1 MRLTDGISR
10 CEVFDGESAI
20 VQGFVPRCRFDC
32 AFCAVRPWRA
42 SDISDN
48 DGSPFASALPACR
61 ACRMAPACVAIPDY
75 GLIRVDRG
83 NLGEMRGCVI
93 AANHPSLIDVVLV
106 SVLVPRTLFV
116 AKHALLKNP
125 FMSAIVRNTS
135 LPDDEGLP
143 EAAAPYLAD
152 GWNVLVFPEGTRSP
166 SPWEMREFHRGA
178 AQLAL
183 RCGAKVACIGIK
195 MTDAILGKHQRPWQ
209 MGKDTVVYSFRADA
223 PVLVER
229 DAKRGLRPQAAELTQ
244 SLFGRINSL
253 RQ

>member
-1 MRLTDGISR
+1 MTVKAQSLKILFRGAISIALFALYGLGGLLISPIMMILRSPRLCQPVVR
-10 CEVFDGESAI
+10 
-20 VQGFVPRCRFDC
+20 
-32 AFCAVRPWRA
+32 AVWRPLVWLFQITR
-42 SDISDN
+42 
-48 DGSPFASALPACR
+48 
-61 ACRMAPACVAIPDY
+61 
-75 GLIRVDRG
+75 LIRVDRG

>member
-1 MRLTDGISR
+1 MQSPKAVFRGAVSMVLFALYGLGGLAISPIMAILRSPRLCQPVVR
-10 CEVFDGESAI
+10 
-20 VQGFVPRCRFDC
+20 
-32 AFCAVRPWRA
+32 AVWRPLVWLFQA
-42 SDISDN
+42 T
-48 DGSPFASALPACR
+48 
-61 ACRMAPACVAIPDY
+61 
-75 GLIRVDRG
+75 GLIRIDRG

-143 EAAAPYLAD
+143 AAAAPYLAA

-166 SPWEMREFHRGA
+166 NPWEMRKFHRGA
-178 AQLAL
+178 AHLAL
-183 RCGAKVACIGIK
+183 RCGAKVACVGIN
-195 MTDAILGKHQRPWQ
+195 MTCAILGKHQKPWQ
-209 MGKDTVVYSFRADA
+209 MGTETVVYSFRADA
-223 PVLVER
+223 PLAVGR
-229 DAKRGLRPQAAELTQ
+229 DENRGLRPQAAELTE
-244 SLFGRINSL
+244 SLFARINSL

>member
-1 MRLTDGISR
+1 MVKAQSFKALFRGAVSMALFALYGLGGLLISPIMTVLRSPRLCQPVVR
-10 CEVFDGESAI
+10 
-20 VQGFVPRCRFDC
+20 
-32 AFCAVRPWRA
+32 AVWRPLVWLFQITR
-42 SDISDN
+42 
-48 DGSPFASALPACR
+48 
-61 ACRMAPACVAIPDY
+61 
-75 GLIRVDRG
+75 LIRVDRG

-209 MGKDTVVYSFRADA
+209 MGKDTVVYSFRTDA

>member
-1 MRLTDGISR
+1 MVKAQSFKALFRGAVSMALFALYGLGGLLISPIMMVLRSPRLCQPVVR
-10 CEVFDGESAI
+10 
-20 VQGFVPRCRFDC
+20 
-32 AFCAVRPWRA
+32 AVWRPLVWLFQITR
-42 SDISDN
+42 
-48 DGSPFASALPACR
+48 
-61 ACRMAPACVAIPDY
+61 
-75 GLIRVDRG
+75 LIRVDRG

-166 SPWEMREFHRGA
+166 SPWEMREFHRGT